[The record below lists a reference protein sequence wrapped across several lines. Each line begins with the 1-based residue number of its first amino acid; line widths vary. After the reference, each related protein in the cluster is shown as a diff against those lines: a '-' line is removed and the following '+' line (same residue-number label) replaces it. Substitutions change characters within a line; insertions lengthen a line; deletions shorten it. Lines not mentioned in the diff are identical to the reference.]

1 MTLDNIR
8 YINKHSESTCELK
21 KSLVDNQYNQFSH
34 SLDRNGKYRSA
45 QTGIAQIG

>member
-21 KSLVDNQYNQFSH
+21 
-34 SLDRNGKYRSA
+34 
-45 QTGIAQIG
+45 IACW